1 MHTFTGNYGFLDQ
14 IAALK
19 WVQKNI
25 HLFGGDPEKVT
36 IFGQS
41 SGTKYYKIKRTK
53 GQVSGV
59 TKSVLEMNSA
69 SSLLINQSIDRSI
82 DQAASLRI

>member
-1 MHTFTGNYGFLDQ
+1 MLPEHHRKLVSDCENRTSEKRLHQNLTNRSLLNSPLPSSAGNYGFLDQ

-25 HLFGGDPEKVT
+25 RVFGGDPGKVT

-41 SGTKYYKIKRTK
+41 SGINSIKK
-53 GQVSGV
+53 
-59 TKSVLEMNSA
+59 NH
-69 SSLLINQSIDRSI
+69 
-82 DQAASLRI
+82 